1 MTGKTIAELSEGD
14 HAELTRVVEQAD
26 VEAFVD
32 AVGDYNPLHSDPE
45 YAATTMF
52 KAPIAPGIF
61 TAGMISAVIGTQ
73 LPGPGAV
80 YLSQDLKFLKPVKPG
95 DTITARVEVVEL
107 IRDRNRIRLKTV
119 CANQRGEEVLTG
131 EAWVLPSRRPIVFE
145 PKPEVAAALRAWSLQ
160 PWTWAARAVT
170 LWGLVSLS
178 ALAALTPRQRRRP
191 D

>member
-145 PKPEVAAALRAWSLQ
+145 PKPEAAA
-160 PWTWAARAVT
+160 
-170 LWGLVSLS
+170 
-178 ALAALTPRQRRRP
+178 
-191 D
+191 

>member
-145 PKPEVAAALRAWSLQ
+145 PKPEAAAALRAWSLQ

>member
-14 HAELTRVVEQAD
+14 HAELTRVVEHAD

-52 KAPIAPGIF
+52 RAPIAPGIF

-131 EAWVLPSRRPIVFE
+131 EAWVLPSRRQIVFE
-145 PKPEVAAALRAWSLQ
+145 PKPEAAAALRAWSLQ

>member
-52 KAPIAPGIF
+52 KAPIAPGLF

-145 PKPEVAAALRAWSLQ
+145 PKPEAAAALRAWSLQ

>member
-14 HAELTRVVEQAD
+14 RAELTRVVEQAD

-95 DTITARVEVVEL
+95 DTIAARVEVVEL

-131 EAWVLPSRRPIVFE
+131 EAWVLPSRRPIVYE
-145 PKPEVAAALRAWSLQ
+145 PKPEAAAALRAWSLQ

-178 ALAALTPRQRRRP
+178 AVAALTPRQRRRP
-191 D
+191 E

>member
-1 MTGKTIAELSEGD
+1 MTGKTIAALSEGD

-145 PKPEVAAALRAWSLQ
+145 PKPEAAAALRAWSLQ